1 MQIWIC
7 EKKNQN
13 QWFFKKLQK
22 LYFWVIGNKQ
32 ESPSCNI
39 IFLNPLNLTLC
50 PSQFPHFIFGT
61 NIVKGW
67 MCNFM
72 FYVLHFFQ
80 FLLTK
85 LDCLQKNENFEYK
98 LEIFRIIFSNS
109 HYLHFFWIILRFH
122 NYEKLFYVE
131 HKWNTFWKVEVRRY
145 KKAFCN
151 ESSISPHSVFFSQSK
166 KFWKYIFL

>member
-22 LYFWVIGNKQ
+22 LYFWLAGNKQ
-32 ESPSCNI
+32 GSPSCNL
-39 IFLNPLNLTLC
+39 IFLNPLMNPMTP
-50 PSQFPHFIFGT
+50 PSSQMLQILK
-61 NIVKGW
+61 KGR
-67 MCNFM
+67 CNFM

-122 NYEKLFYVE
+122 NYKKLFYVE
-131 HKWNTFWKVEVRRY
+131 QKWNSFWKVEVRRY